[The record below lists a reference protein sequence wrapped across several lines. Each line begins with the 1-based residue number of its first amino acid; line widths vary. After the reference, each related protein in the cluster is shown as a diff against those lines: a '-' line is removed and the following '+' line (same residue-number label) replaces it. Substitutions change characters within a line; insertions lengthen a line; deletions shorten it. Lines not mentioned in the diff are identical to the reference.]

1 MPTTGLHAI
10 RLSSGGAAEK
20 LHDTANDIYA
30 VVSGRMHATIDGHQD
45 ELLGRGDILAVPMRH
60 AHVLHGIG
68 DATLLCVADEPIMA
82 KLGLLRDACARGN
95 LLIGGNANA
104 QRLHL
109 C

>member
-10 RLSSGGAAEK
+10 RLSSGCVAEK

-30 VVSGRMHATIDGHQD
+30 VLPGRMHATIDGHQD

-68 DATLLCVADEPIMA
+68 DATLLCVTDEPIMA
-82 KLGLLRDACARGN
+82 KFGLLRHA
-95 LLIGGNANA
+95 
-104 QRLHL
+104 
-109 C
+109 